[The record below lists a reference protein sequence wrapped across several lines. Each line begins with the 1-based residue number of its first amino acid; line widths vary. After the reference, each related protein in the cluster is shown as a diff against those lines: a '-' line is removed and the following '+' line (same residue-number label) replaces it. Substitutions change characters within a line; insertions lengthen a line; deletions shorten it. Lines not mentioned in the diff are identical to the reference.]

1 MGSGP
6 KTMSFFHVSRLLD
19 KWSHVPTSI
28 RNRIRFSVWS
38 RHSTGRFVLFSTM
51 SVVITPSALTSFQLT
66 NLSAFTDV
74 ATKVEISPSLTSPL
88 LAPYSVWVVRFRK

>member
-1 MGSGP
+1 
-6 KTMSFFHVSRLLD
+6 MSSLLD

-28 RNRIRFSVWS
+28 RNRIRFAEAALLASSVWS
-38 RHSTGRFVLFSTM
+38 RYSTGRFVLFITM
-51 SVVITPSALTSFQLT
+51 SVVITPSALTSFQLA